1 MKLPSFREFIAEVL
15 KKDVKVGDKIR
26 NINPDCEHHGSE
38 GVIKKIKSRPE
49 ENSSKV
55 KNKHN
60 IPGSDVEYE
69 VTNDTTNAEKGD
81 RLKKSLDQ
89 IKIKSKT

>member
-1 MKLPSFREFIAEVL
+1 MDQFDTLVNEIL
-15 KKDVKVGDKIR
+15 KKDIKVGDKIK

-38 GVIKKIKSRPE
+38 GVIKKVIRRPE
-49 ENSSKV
+49 VNSSKV

-69 VTNDTTNAEKGD
+69 VTNDTENAGKGD
-81 RLKKSLDQ
+81 RLRKSLDQ
-89 IKIKSKT
+89 LKKTRSKT

>member
-1 MKLPSFREFIAEVL
+1 MDQFDTVVNEIL
-15 KKDVKVGDKIR
+15 KRDLHVGDKIK
-26 NINPDCEHHGSE
+26 NINPDCEHYGTE
-38 GVIKKIKSRPE
+38 GVVKKITRRPE
-49 ENSSKV
+49 EKSSKV

-60 IPGSDVEYE
+60 IPGSDAEYE
-69 VTNDTTNAEKGD
+69 VTNDTDNAGKGD